1 MKIRTKEKDK
11 EKWGNWGKGEKKYS
25 LKEFFSFSISP
36 CSPFR
41 LIGIVIFL
49 LTVSSGKS
57 SADNLSLNGDIV
69 YTVNESKFAGKM
81 TKKSSLSQIYS
92 LAFNKGLTK
101 TIRFSGD
108 VRASQN
114 RVDSTESS
122 SIDPSLFLDMNNE
135 YFNSS
140 LGYQINDRFLSTG
153 NRINTTS
160 KNATFSTD
168 PAGFPSLRFNYN
180 ELQSKDRFSL
190 VDTRQSYIN
199 ASTDYTIKRINL
211 LYNYTNSTLNDLIT
225 EIKQENP
232 THLGIVSYNNS
243 FFDNRFNI
251 STNLGVIRST
261 TTNISLSGT
270 PQDFPEKKVASN
282 GLYEAD
288 TLPGDGQLSDYPAL
302 IDDNKSSETGIDLNG
317 SYRNIGLKL
326 KNTDIINSI
335 YLYVDTSD
343 DNIASM
349 NFGWNVYYSNETSGI
364 NWSFVTVSSSS
375 YDEVN
380 KRFNLVFSVPINAIF
395 IKAVNTTYDSSA
407 QKINVTEIEAIGS
420 ISKET
425 SVTVETIN
433 DRQYGGMKLS
443 LRPTEKTSITYNI
456 NYDQSKQSPAD
467 RKDTNI
473 NQGIA
478 LSYAMSKY
486 ASFFLNYQSQKA
498 ESTLSETIG
507 SNNYTFSL
515 STNPMETINGS
526 VALSRFESLLGGD
539 KTSETNSGNINMFL
553 NLYSGIDL
561 GTGFTLSN
569 TDDISRGTKTATN
582 SVNGNLTLIPRKSI
596 NILIDGSFSS
606 SISDTGGESSS
617 SKSETLRSTINIT
630 PSRFVNL
637 AANIQ
642 HLPETKQNYSIN
654 TRLPGS
660 LQVNINYNVSE
671 TGAETMGGSIYWNI
685 SRYIYIS
692 SNYST
697 TQIRNSTGDS
707 SNLYS
712 VALSIRK

>member
-168 PAGFPSLRFNYN
+168 PAGCPSLRFNYN

-243 FFDNRFNI
+243 FFDNRLNI

-407 QKINVTEIEAIGS
+407 QKINVT
-420 ISKET
+420 
-425 SVTVETIN
+425 ETIN